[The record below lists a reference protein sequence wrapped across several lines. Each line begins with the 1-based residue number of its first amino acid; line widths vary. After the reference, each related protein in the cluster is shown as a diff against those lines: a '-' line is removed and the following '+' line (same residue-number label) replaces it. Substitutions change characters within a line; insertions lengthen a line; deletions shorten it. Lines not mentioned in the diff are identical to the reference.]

1 MSPSMANTKL
11 WKKQGSQALRRKYI
25 VLRNT
30 LTISL
35 RSAKKHFFR
44 TLNTSDQKLFW
55 KTVHLLTSN
64 SPSVPTLIH
73 DTGKAVSGKEKAEVL
88 SEFFG
93 KCFTSSVSP
102 LGFADLDT
110 FGNTAQQCPDDL
122 LCTVEEVEHLH
133 ESLDVTKSSGPDGI
147 SA

>member
-1 MSPSMANTKL
+1 MEETGFT
-11 WKKQGSQALRRKYI
+11 GSSQEMRSSSKYSHHI
-25 VLRNT
+25 AEVCEE
-30 LTISL
+30 
-35 RSAKKHFFR
+35 AFFR

-73 DTGKAVSGKEKAEVL
+73 DTGKAVSGKEKAELL

-93 KCFTSSVSP
+93 KCFTSSLSS

-110 FGNTAQQCPDDL
+110 FSNTAQQCPDDFL
-122 LCTVEEVEHLH
+122 
-133 ESLDVTKSSGPDGI
+133 
-147 SA
+147 